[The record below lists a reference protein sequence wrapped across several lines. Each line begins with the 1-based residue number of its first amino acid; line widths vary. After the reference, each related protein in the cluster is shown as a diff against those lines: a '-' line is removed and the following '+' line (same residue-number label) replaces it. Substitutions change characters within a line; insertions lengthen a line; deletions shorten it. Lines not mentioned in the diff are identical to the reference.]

1 MAKVKV
7 KKQST
12 WIDMTA
18 MSDVTVLLLTFFM
31 LTSTFLSKEPIQVTT
46 PTSVSEIRIPE
57 TNLLTILV
65 DPNGKVFLSMDN
77 ADQKVETLKAISE
90 PYGITY
96 TPKQIA
102 AFRKLQSFGVPIRN
116 MPAFLDLP
124 VEKQDAELKNLE
136 NKRVGI
142 PADDNRIEDSR
153 GVVSSENEFK
163 RWVAEALT
171 INKDLKIAIKSDKTT
186 NYPVVKKII
195 DILRG
200 DDLRQNRYLLIT
212 SLKQASENS

>member
-31 LTSTFLSKEPIQVTT
+31 LTSTFVSKEPIQVTT
-46 PTSVSEIRIPE
+46 PASVSEIKIPE
-57 TNLLTILV
+57 ANLLTILV
-65 DPNGKVFLSMDN
+65 DNEGKVFLSMTN
-77 ADQKVETLKAISE
+77 ADQKVETLKAVSE

-102 AFRKLQSFGVPIRN
+102 AFRKLPAVGVPIRAL
-116 MPAFLDLP
+116 PAFLDLP
-124 VEKQDAELKNLE
+124 VEMQDKEMKNTE
-136 NKRVGI
+136 NHGVGI
-142 PADDNRIEDSR
+142 PTEGISDGR
-153 GVVSSENEFK
+153 GVISTDNEFE
-163 RWVAEALT
+163 RWIRAALDT
-171 INKDLKIAIKSDKTT
+171 NDELKLAIKSDQTT
-186 NYPVVKKII
+186 PYPVVKEII

-200 DDLRQNRYLLIT
+200 DVLRQNRYLLIT
-212 SLKQASENS
+212 NLKTTSDS